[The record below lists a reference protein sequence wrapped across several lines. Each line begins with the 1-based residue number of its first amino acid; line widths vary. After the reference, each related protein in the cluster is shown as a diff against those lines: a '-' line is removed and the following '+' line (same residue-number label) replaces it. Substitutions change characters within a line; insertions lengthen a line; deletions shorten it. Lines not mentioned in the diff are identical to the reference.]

1 MPLCVVLF
9 LAGQAR
15 LVLCVWQLS
24 AVTHRR
30 VLNCATGQDKAT
42 FTGMFD
48 RGEIVEGNG
57 AAGGED
63 HDERAWAQQVE
74 IADRQIEDTEK
85 IVRAYRKAGD
95 EDKAQELEGW
105 LDEAKQQLQA
115 QVFECK
121 AKRASMR
128 TRTCTH
134 ART

>member
-1 MPLCVVLF
+1 
-9 LAGQAR
+9 
-15 LVLCVWQLS
+15 
-24 AVTHRR
+24 
-30 VLNCATGQDKAT
+30 
-42 FTGMFD
+42 MFD

-115 QVFECK
+115 QVLECK
-121 AKRASMR
+121 AKRARMR